1 MAPNKTIVRYV
12 LAALKEGVDR
22 EAYERYEREVDYVV
36 ASQLKSIVS
45 YRTHRLSDVVGNL
58 GGGPWHYLERIE
70 VTDRAAYEAEIATLG
85 KDLIDELY
93 EKYLDKS
100 KTKSIWTV
108 LVDP

>member
-1 MAPNKTIVRYV
+1 MAIVRYV
-12 LAALKEGVDR
+12 LAALKPGVDR

-36 ASQLKSIVS
+36 ASRLTSIVS
-45 YRTHRLSDVVGNL
+45 YRTHRLVDVVGPL

-85 KDLIDELY
+85 RELIDELY
-93 EKYLDKS
+93 EKYLDRS
-100 KTKSIWTV
+100 KTKSVWTV

>member
-1 MAPNKTIVRYV
+1 MAIVRYV
-12 LAALKEGVDR
+12 LAALKPGVDR
-22 EAYERYEREVDYVV
+22 DAYERYEREVDYVV
-36 ASQLKSIVS
+36 AGKLKSIVS
-45 YRTHRLSDVVGNL
+45 YRTHRLTDVVGPL

-85 KDLIDELY
+85 KELIDELY
-93 EKYLDKS
+93 EKYLDRA

>member
-1 MAPNKTIVRYV
+1 MAIVRYV
-12 LAALKEGVDR
+12 LAALKPGVDR

-36 ASQLKSIVS
+36 ASKLKSIVS
-45 YRTHRLSDVVGNL
+45 YRTHRLTDVVGPL
-58 GGGPWHYLERIE
+58 GGEPWDYLERIE
-70 VTDRAAYEAEIATLG
+70 ITDRAAYEAEIATLG

-93 EKYLDKS
+93 EKYLDRS

>member
-1 MAPNKTIVRYV
+1 MAIVRYV
-12 LAALKEGVDR
+12 LAALKPGVDR

-36 ASQLKSIVS
+36 ASRLKSIVS
-45 YRTHRLSDVVGNL
+45 YRTHRLTDVVGNL
-58 GGGPWHYLERIE
+58 SGGPWHYLERIE

-93 EKYLDKS
+93 EKYLDRS